1 LTGAQRDNEA
11 YWLERHR
18 RLQHKLAAVGDI
30 SSSEERNLE
39 LYARKK
45 RRVADLLREL
55 CGLDLTGLSALDA
68 GCGVGMIS
76 ELLYVLGADVSGVD
90 ASPVAIDEARHRCPA
105 GDFRS
110 ESLLDFRFQKRF
122 DLTLCIDV
130 LYHVVDDQNWL
141 VVLGNLIAHTKPGGH
156 LVILDQHKDDVQSP
170 ASHVR
175 FRTKSLYRDAMSE
188 ADVDDVTPPDQEVFL
203 VYRVEGE
210 PGKPPSDPSRAGRQT
225 NKRSR

>member
-1 LTGAQRDNEA
+1 MSEGHADSEDLAHRDNEA

-18 RLQHKLAAVGDI
+18 RLQRNLAAVGDI

-55 CGLDLTGLSALDA
+55 VGLDLTGVSVLDA
-68 GCGVGMIS
+68 GCGIGMIA
-76 ELLYVLGADVSGVD
+76 EMLYVLGADVSGVD
-90 ASPVAIDEARHRCPA
+90 ASPIAIEEARHRCPA

-110 ESLLDFRFQKRF
+110 ESLLDFRFEKRF

-130 LYHVVDDQNWL
+130 LYHVVDDRNWR
-141 VVLGNLIAHTKPGGH
+141 VVLGNLVAHTKQGGS
-156 LVILDQHKDDVQSP
+156 LVLLDQHKDEIQSP

-175 FRTKSLYRDAMSE
+175 FRTKTLYRDAMS
-188 ADVDDVTPPDQEVFL
+188 DMNVQDVTPPDQEIFL
-203 VYRVEGE
+203 VYRVGGI
-210 PGKPPSDPSRAGRQT
+210 PA
-225 NKRSR
+225 